1 MSTIDRIDPDADRQ
15 QAPEAGDL
23 RVVGP
28 TYSLRYATPDD
39 AECLL
44 ELARDP
50 AVTRFFS
57 WGPYKSIEEPLAY
70 IDSLAEKRDKGSLL
84 EFVIVGNEDDK
95 PVGVTGLTEISLRDR
110 RAVVGSWLGHR
121 YWGSG
126 VNRESKA
133 LVLAVGFK
141 GIGLNRISAFSHIRN
156 GRSSQA
162 LDRIGFRPE
171 GVLNAW
177 HYHRGEPQDVQMH
190 CMLRDVYMRTEM
202 ASVPVEITGDI
213 PPAFCL
219 PPL

>member
-1 MSTIDRIDPDADRQ
+1 MSTIDLIGSDADQQ
-15 QAPEAGDL
+15 QAPEAGAL

-28 TYSLRYATPDD
+28 AYSLRYATPDD

-44 ELARDP
+44 ELACDP

-84 EFVIVGNEDDK
+84 EFVIVANDDDK

-141 GIGLNRISAFSHIRN
+141 RIGLNRISAYSHIRN

-190 CMLRDVYMRTEM
+190 CMLRDVYLRTEL
-202 ASVPVEITGDI
+202 ASMPVEITGDI
-213 PPAFCL
+213 PPPFRL
-219 PPL
+219 PQL